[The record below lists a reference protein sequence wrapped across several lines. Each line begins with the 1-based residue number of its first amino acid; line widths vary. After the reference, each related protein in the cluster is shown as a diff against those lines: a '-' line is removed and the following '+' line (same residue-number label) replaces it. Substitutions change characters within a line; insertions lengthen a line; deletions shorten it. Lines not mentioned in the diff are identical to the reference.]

1 MDDLE
6 SKLGAM
12 MADPNIMAQVQA
24 MAQNLGMQ
32 LPQENGQSSGGQ
44 LPPEAIQALSGLMS
58 GGSTDPN
65 QQNLLNALS
74 PYLSKHHLSK
84 LERAMRAAKMADVAS
99 NFLKSGR

>member
-32 LPQENGQSSGGQ
+32 GASQSPQSSAPP
-44 LPPEAIQALSGLMS
+44 LPPEVMQALSGLMS
-58 GGSTDPN
+58 GGNADPN
-65 QQNLLNALS
+65 EQHLLNALS
-74 PYLSKHHLSK
+74 PYLSRQHLSK
-84 LERAMRAAKMADVAS
+84 LERAMRAAKMADMAS
-99 NFLKSGR
+99 QFIKTGR